1 MLKDVLILNSNNN
14 TFIVVDTMEKNN
26 VYFES
31 YDIQEC
37 KEYILKEYLKAL
49 IYLKDTAIIPYFVKY
64 LSDKKQST
72 IENCI
77 LSALEKYGNTNF
89 NTDLLITNNGIYIK
103 ATNSP
108 YSFTFYVNSEGV
120 EKRKE
125 RNLQVLEKINVNIE
139 F

>member
-1 MLKDVLILNSNNN
+1 MIKNVLILNSNNN
-14 TFIVVDTMEKNN
+14 TFIVVDTPEKNN
-26 VYFES
+26 IYFES

-49 IYLKDTAIIPYFVKY
+49 VYLKDITIIPYFVKY

-77 LSALEKYGNTNF
+77 LSTLEKYGNTNF

-125 RNLQVLEKINVNIE
+125 RNLQVLEKINLNIE